1 MIINYEKTT
10 SYVLAEYLA
19 SEFVFVLSEHWLF
32 YFSFIFFLFKV
43 YFDYTMH

>member
-19 SEFVFVLSEHWLF
+19 SEFVFVLSEHW
-32 YFSFIFFLFKV
+32 IFTFHLYIFNLKLTLIYV
-43 YFDYTMH
+43 